1 MRGHLL
7 RTGLLILAAVFL
19 AEGAKAE
26 TSAETMRFAVMR
38 NGQQIGSNT
47 IELRRNGR
55 ETTVQMVTHVG
66 VKIAFVT
73 VYRFD
78 QTETERWVGG
88 KLTALNAVT
97 DDNGA
102 LHRVKATRANDK
114 LTIEANGKLTEVAG
128 NTIPAS
134 LWNPLLLEKTVAFNP
149 QDGKMMPIAVTD
161 HGEDQLV
168 VQGHAKRARH
178 YVINSTFPQDVWYD
192 ETRQLLKVELKGSDG
207 STIRYQLG

>member
-7 RTGLLILAAVFL
+7 RTGLLILAAVFS

-26 TSAETMRFAVMR
+26 AAAETMRFAVMR

-55 ETTVQMVTHVG
+55 ETTVQMVTHVE

-88 KLTALNAVT
+88 KLMALNAVT

-102 LHRVKATRANDK
+102 LHRVKAIRANDK

-168 VQGHAKRARH
+168 VQGQAKRARH